1 MNKDKVNKEYKK
13 VFNKLNKLIIDISTN
28 KNEEKDSVER
38 LEKSISDLEQLRKKQ
53 KTDFQNKMIRVVYQ
67 FFNTLGFNEEFEPLF
82 SEKKKSE
89 QTEEEKPEQ
98 TEEKESE
105 QTKEKPYNM
114 QKPSWVNIFDEN
126 YNSLIQDVV
135 NNLGNKNYQT
145 TVNNQKYDLNKAKD
159 FLLKTSTE
167 KISKSEAQELYNN
180 LIKPEVDAFRKSKGR
195 SKNIRL
201 NILNILENVESSLF

>member
-1 MNKDKVNKEYKK
+1 MFTSYLMRFV
-13 VFNKLNKLIIDISTN
+13 
-28 KNEEKDSVER
+28 
-38 LEKSISDLEQLRKKQ
+38 LRKKRFTPIFRQ
-53 KTDFQNKMIRVVYQ
+53 
-67 FFNTLGFNEEFEPLF
+67 EEP
-82 SEKKKSE
+82 E
-89 QTEEEKPEQ
+89 QTEEEPNKIV
-98 TEEKESE
+98 
-105 QTKEKPYNM
+105 
-114 QKPSWVNIFDEN
+114 KPSWINISDDN
-126 YNSLIQDVV
+126 YNSLMQDVV

-167 KISKSEAQELYNN
+167 KISKSEAQELCNN

>member
-1 MNKDKVNKEYKK
+1 MKS
-13 VFNKLNKLIIDISTN
+13 LNHYLAK
-28 KNEEKDSVER
+28 
-38 LEKSISDLEQLRKKQ
+38 
-53 KTDFQNKMIRVVYQ
+53 
-67 FFNTLGFNEEFEPLF
+67 
-82 SEKKKSE
+82 KKKS
-89 QTEEEKPEQ
+89 EQ

-167 KISKSEAQELYNN
+167 KISKNEAQELYNN
-180 LIKPEVDAFRKSKGR
+180 LIKPEVDAFRKSKDR